1 MNATGLPSERFGQV
15 PLHEDI
21 GLLEAI
27 PSPQDR
33 ALTATLYLDLI
44 KVWSE
49 RVRDIRDD
57 AIVSMLSEQRPADVA
72 RALRLGATLVATAPD
87 RVAKRKLRDF
97 GDRQASLPGGL
108 Q

>member
-1 MNATGLPSERFGQV
+1 MTTGLPSERIGQI
-15 PLHEDI
+15 PPHEDI

-44 KVWSE
+44 KVWAE

-57 AIVSMLSEQRPADVA
+57 AIVSMLSERRPADVA
-72 RALRLGATLVATAPD
+72 RALRLGATLVKEAPN
-87 RVAKRKLRDF
+87 RVAARRLRDF
-97 GDRQASLPGGL
+97 GDTQASLPGGL